1 MCLKQIM
8 QDGDAAQEED
18 EEFNVNL
25 SEFGRLINNMMFH
38 GHHDFAGDIAMRVN
52 IPYIK
57 AKRFKRGG
65 VLKLNISEKDEH
77 LAQFDKLEIR
87 KANKMDFDINNDN
100 IVVYEKKEAADRLYN
115 MDYAGIAPP
124 LHIKDFPVSLM
135 IFEPANQDEITHEYT
150 TIEEEQE

>member
-1 MCLKQIM
+1 M

-25 SEFGRLINNMMFH
+25 SEFGRLINNMMFQ
-38 GHHDFAGDIAMRVN
+38 GHHDFAGDIAMRVS

-65 VLKLNISEKDEH
+65 VLKLNISENDEH
-77 LAQFDKLEIR
+77 LAQFNKLEIR

-100 IVVYEKKEAADRLYN
+100 IVVYQKKEAADRLYN
-115 MDYAGIAPP
+115 MDYAGIATP

-135 IFEPANQDEITHEYT
+135 IFQPANQDKITHKYT
-150 TIEEEQE
+150 TIEEEQK